1 MGLACGYAQGMDG
14 GKEQA
19 AAPSLLAGRGAGL
32 DGQAWGGKAGLW
44 QLRLR
49 SAEDALRVAKA
60 NDIEGALD
68 LESAKERVKL
78 AKKNISAFLP
88 EVDFSFNDTA
98 AADKRN
104 GDYKQKSIEAGV
116 TQRLF
121 NGGKDW
127 IERKI
132 EMEKSLYEFLEVQKK
147 QERKEALVL
156 NAYYTALFALLKARV
171 LEGAAQNAEDVLLIA
186 ELEKEEGL
194 ISEADFLESQARCKK
209 MGADKKAAQNDFTKA
224 LRDLLDLMRADFR
237 QEVLFEEA
245 AAQGEALFGQPGIAR
260 TKGGRPGA
268 APLKARLTELTQMAL
283 ENSLDLKKAKAQS
296 AWLYK
301 QRLLSARAFLPSV
314 SVRAGVSFN
323 GSSYPLTEPTYS
335 IKVILGFDD
344 NPWLPLKASKSLSYK
359 DGALN
364 SIADSVSG
372 KGKFDA
378 TYFGKMRLEKIA
390 LEKSKAAAESA
401 RRTVESQAL
410 NLVQS
415 IESAEE
421 SAALAFEA
429 LALKERKLALSKIEL
444 EQGSMTKSD
453 YLKEL
458 NDLAGDKIKC
468 LETKIKAELLVRELE
483 SLCSCKL
490 RNEEE
495 S

>member
-1 MGLACGYAQGMDG
+1 M
-14 GKEQA
+14 
-19 AAPSLLAGRGAGL
+19 
-32 DGQAWGGKAGLW
+32 
-44 QLRLR
+44 
-49 SAEDALRVAKA
+49 
-60 NDIEGALD
+60 
-68 LESAKERVKL
+68 
-78 AKKNISAFLP
+78 
-88 EVDFSFNDTA
+88 
-98 AADKRN
+98 
-104 GDYKQKSIEAGV
+104 
-116 TQRLF
+116 
-121 NGGKDW
+121 
-127 IERKI
+127 
-132 EMEKSLYEFLEVQKK
+132 
-147 QERKEALVL
+147 
-156 NAYYTALFALLKARV
+156 
-171 LEGAAQNAEDVLLIA
+171 
-186 ELEKEEGL
+186 
-194 ISEADFLESQARCKK
+194 
-209 MGADKKAAQNDFTKA
+209 
-224 LRDLLDLMRADFR
+224 
-237 QEVLFEEA
+237 
-245 AAQGEALFGQPGIAR
+245 
-260 TKGGRPGA
+260 
-268 APLKARLTELTQMAL
+268 TELTQMAL

-323 GSSYPLTEPTYS
+323 GSSYPLTEPSYS

-344 NPWLPLKASKSLSYK
+344 NPWLPLKASKSLSCK

-364 SIADSVSG
+364 SIADSVTG

-378 TYFGKMRLEKIA
+378 TYFGKMRLEK
-390 LEKSKAAAESA
+390 SKEAAESA
-401 RRTVESQAL
+401 RRSVESQAL

-468 LETKIKAELLVRELE
+468 LETKINAELLVRELE